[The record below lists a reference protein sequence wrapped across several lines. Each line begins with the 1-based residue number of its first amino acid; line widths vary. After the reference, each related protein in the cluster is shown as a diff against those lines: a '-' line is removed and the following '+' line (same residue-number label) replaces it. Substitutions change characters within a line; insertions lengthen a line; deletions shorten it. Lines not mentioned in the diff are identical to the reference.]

1 MEILHSIILGVI
13 QGLTEFL
20 PVSSSGHISIFNSIL
35 ETNLNSGDYVLMNVV
50 LHAATA
56 SSIIYTFRKDLY
68 QIMLG
73 IFKNDKQ
80 QIDFSIKIILSM
92 IPAVIVGLLLE
103 EKIKS
108 LFSGE
113 NKFLAEMIGVNHI
126 LYLVG
131 TMLLIT
137 ACLLLLA
144 DKAKPNKKNITMLG
158 SIVIGFA
165 QAIAILPGISRSGAT
180 IATSVLLGSDK
191 EKSARF
197 SFLMSVPLIIG
208 IMCKEIYSIIT
219 SASTESYANYTSL
232 LIGFFT
238 AFIIGIFACKW
249 MINLVK
255 NSQLKYFS
263 YYCIIIGFSIIIF
276 QYINNA

>member
-35 ETNLNSGDYVLMNVV
+35 ETNLNSEDYVLMNVV

-68 QIMLG
+68 EIMLG

-103 EKIKS
+103 QKIKS

-113 NKFLAEMIGVNHI
+113 NKFLNEIIGVNHI

-208 IMCKEIYSIIT
+208 IMCKEIYSIMT
-219 SASTESYANYTSL
+219 SATTESYANYTSL

-263 YYCIIIGFSIIIF
+263 YYCIVIGSSIIIF
-276 QYINNA
+276 QYISNA